1 MGDHKDFNAGVV
13 GLVVYPNFWMDAVS
27 DYIWTM
33 RLTPINPSQTIVDL
47 TWLVDGAAVEG
58 VDYSTE
64 RLTDFWKITGEQD
77 WQLCENNFR
86 GIESSHYQPGPY
98 APIESDVAKF
108 VDWYLHRMQEG
119 IGIPIFP

>member
-1 MGDHKDFNAGVV
+1 
-13 GLVVYPNFWMDAVS
+13 
-27 DYIWTM
+27 
-33 RLTPINPSQTIVDL
+33 
-47 TWLVDGAAVEG
+47 VEG

-98 APIESDVAKF
+98 ASIETDVAKF
-108 VDWYLHRMQEG
+108 VDWYLKRMQEG
-119 IGIPIFP
+119 VREVVTVYQ

>member
-1 MGDHKDFNAGVV
+1 
-13 GLVVYPNFWMDAVS
+13 
-27 DYIWTM
+27 M
-33 RLTPINPSQTIVDL
+33 RLTPLNPSHTIVDL

-64 RLTDFWKITGEQD
+64 RLTDFWRITGEQD

-98 APIESDVAKF
+98 APIEFDVAKF
-108 VDWYLHRMQEG
+108 VDWYLKRMQEG
-119 IGIPIFP
+119 IEEVETDGKDCV